1 MPGTIRFNRV
11 VRAGLAAVTAVLL
24 ACGCGGGGAGRGV
37 VERGES
43 ISFLGVAVAG
53 EVVWAVGTEGDRG
66 AVFRYDGSWETVR
79 TADET
84 LTGVSASGDDVWV
97 AGVAGSVLHFD
108 GRAWTAWDLEVEG
121 GLYCVSSADG
131 VHVWVAGDLGVVYYF
146 DGTGW
151 TIQDTPVRWNI
162 KSVSAVD
169 PEHVWAVGAGGILF
183 FNGRGWTLQYGT
195 EGGGAFSGLSGV
207 AAPDPTHAW
216 ACGTTDGG
224 GTFSIL
230 SWDGKDWK
238 KAHST
243 GDLRLVGICAIGP
256 SSVYAASTE
265 GFVYSAG
272 GAFHTKRVLEDTE
285 RETLNG
291 ISASSVD
298 EIWAVGTMT
307 EIRYRTLTAF
317 DRPVA
322 VRLTSP

>member
-1 MPGTIRFNRV
+1 MLKASI
-11 VRAGLAAVTAVLL
+11 AAAAVFLL
-24 ACGCGGGGAGRGV
+24 ASGCGAGRPLRT
-37 VERGES
+37 VERKAS
-43 ISFLGVAVAG
+43 ASFLGVAVAG
-53 EVVWAVGTEGDRG
+53 EVVWAVGTEGDKG

-84 LTGVSASGDDVWV
+84 LIGVSASGDDVWV
-97 AGVAGSVLHFD
+97 AGVAGAVLHFD
-108 GRAWTAWDLEVEG
+108 GRAWTAWDLDVEG
-121 GLYCVSSADG
+121 GLYCVSSSDG
-131 VHVWVAGDLGVVYYF
+131 GHVWVAGDLGVVYSF

-151 TIQDTPVRWNI
+151 TRQDTPVRWNI
-162 KSVSAVD
+162 RSVSAAD

-183 FNGRGWTLQYGT
+183 FNGRGWTLQYRT
-195 EGGGAFSGLSGV
+195 EGGGAFSGLTGV
-207 AAPDPTHAW
+207 ATSDPTHAW

-230 SWDGKDWK
+230 SWDGKAWR

-243 GDLRLVGICAIGP
+243 GDLRLVGICAVEP
-256 SSVYAASTE
+256 SGVYAASTE
-265 GFVYSAG
+265 GFVYPAG
-272 GAFHTKRVLEDTE
+272 GTFHTKRVLEDTE

-298 EIWAVGTMT
+298 AVWAVGTMT

-322 VRLTSP
+322 VRFPGY